1 MIHDITLLCVSFNYE
16 AVKTWSATG
25 GQGVTSL
32 REGGGGCV
40 GGEGGREGKEQGDID
55 TIGSDTA
62 LGLFQL
68 PTRPA
73 RGLLEWW
80 FVQGLHSASKVV

>member
-1 MIHDITLLCVSFNYE
+1 MR
-16 AVKTWSATG
+16 G
-25 GQGVTSL
+25 
-32 REGGGGCV
+32 RR
-40 GGEGGREGKEQGDID
+40 GGREGKEQGDID

-68 PTRPA
+68 HTRPA

-80 FVQGLHSASKVV
+80 FVEGLHSASKVV